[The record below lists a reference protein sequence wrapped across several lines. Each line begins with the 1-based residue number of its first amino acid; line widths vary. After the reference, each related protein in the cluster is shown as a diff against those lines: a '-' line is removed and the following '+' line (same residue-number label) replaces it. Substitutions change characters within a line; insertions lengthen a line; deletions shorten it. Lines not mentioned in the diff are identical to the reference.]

1 MQLFGGLS
9 DFKTTPTGDIVILN
23 GDIQDVTG
31 VDWFIQEVNKILKSS
46 TDWYFFPNAGANL
59 ERFYGQNNTRTI
71 ASQIQ
76 DLIKGK
82 IERQGIHFP
91 ATIDVRVVPISRDE
105 VKVYINLNYN
115 QQVINV
121 SSLIFDL
128 QKGSLKETEEIA
140 QNETPVTSIKH
151 PYASRFL

>member
-9 DFKTTPTGDIVILN
+9 DFKTTPAGDITISN
-23 GDIQDVTG
+23 GDLQEVNG

-46 TDWYFFPNAGANL
+46 TDWYYFPNAGAGL
-59 ERFYGQNNTRTI
+59 ERFYGQNNTRAV

-91 ATIDVRVVPISRDE
+91 ATIDVKVVPISRDE
-105 VKVYINLNYN
+105 IKVYINLNYN
-115 QQVINV
+115 QQVISV
-121 SSLIFDL
+121 SNLIFDL
-128 QKGSLKETEEIA
+128 QKGSLQETEEIA
-140 QNETPVTSIKH
+140 KNETQITPIKH